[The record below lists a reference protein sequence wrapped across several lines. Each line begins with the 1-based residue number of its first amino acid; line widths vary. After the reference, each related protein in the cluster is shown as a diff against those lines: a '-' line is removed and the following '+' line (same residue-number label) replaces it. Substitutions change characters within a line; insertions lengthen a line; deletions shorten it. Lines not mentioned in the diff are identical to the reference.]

1 MGITFNNLEL
11 SIEAKKASL
20 AISEG
25 IISNSTYA
33 NDFDVDLDI
42 DFTAKPNG
50 KQTNIARMVD
60 LGIGNGQ
67 RVVTWLTH
75 PLLYRKDRKRPSNY
89 KPSIFMVALGFGL
102 ACATVKPKNQRSE
115 GGKFTAEMETR
126 LKEFGISVNTN
137 RTKLLATPK
146 LEKLAKQFTKE
157 LEVLANIPISDN
169 YKIVHPDANAQPKR
183 TKLTCSDGCEFA
195 DVVSISALTDHLDT
209 VIELKFACPDCGI
222 KYTYQGQTDEKT
234 DEVLKVAE
242 TLLN

>member
-67 RVVTWLTH
+67 RVIVWLTH
-75 PLLYRKDRKRPSNY
+75 PLLYTKGKKRPSNY
-89 KPSIFMVALGFGL
+89 KPSVFMTALAFGL
-102 ACATVKPKNQRSE
+102 ACSTVKPKDQRAN
-115 GGKFTAEMETR
+115 GGKFTAEMESR
-126 LKEFGISVNTN
+126 LKEFGVSVNSN
-137 RTKLLATPK
+137 RTKLIATPK
-146 LEKLAKQFTKE
+146 LEKLAEQFTKE
-157 LEVLANIPISDN
+157 LEILANIPISDE
-169 YKIVHPDANAQPKR
+169 YKIIHPDANAQPKR

-209 VIELKFACPDCGI
+209 VIAKKFACPDCGV
-222 KYTYQGQTDEKT
+222 KYTYQGQTAEKT
-234 DEVLKVAE
+234 DEILKEAE
-242 TLLN
+242 LLLN